1 MEILGFPISEGRKTD
16 NGCWDYQSRIF
27 CKSFS
32 FVPVRHSCLA
42 GHTSL
47 PCLVVSPCEW
57 RLWRNKSWK
66 DAYPHR
72 PNHQVS
78 HSSLC
83 LSLGYQGSRISWK
96 LWFKMD
102 VSETLSSHA
111 DRCLRKHR
119 AYHRVGSQHTVTECT
134 GAWFE
139 NWGQKAKGLTV
150 ISQLKVRKTDAGRGN
165 STHKGPD

>member
-16 NGCWDYQSRIF
+16 NGCWDYQSRIV

-32 FVPVRHSCLA
+32 FVPVRHSCPA

-83 LSLGYQGSRISWK
+83 LSLGYQGSGISWK
-96 LWFKMD
+96 LIQD
-102 VSETLSSHA
+102 
-111 DRCLRKHR
+111 
-119 AYHRVGSQHTVTECT
+119 
-134 GAWFE
+134 
-139 NWGQKAKGLTV
+139 GLTV
-150 ISQLKVRKTDAGRGN
+150 ISQLKVGKTDAGRGN
-165 STHKGPD
+165 STHKGPGGGGKIELDDVGFSSGWLIKQLLWVYYSTE